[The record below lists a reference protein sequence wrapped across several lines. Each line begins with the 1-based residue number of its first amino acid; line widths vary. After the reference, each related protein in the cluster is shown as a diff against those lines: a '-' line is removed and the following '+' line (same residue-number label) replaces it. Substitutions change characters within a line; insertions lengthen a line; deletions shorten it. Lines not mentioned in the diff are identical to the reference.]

1 MKNRKNTQPVF
12 ELVTPDIE
20 DTTGHCSQHG
30 MFGPS
35 AFFLGGGK
43 ENYEFAPNA
52 VVLARALE
60 EAASPDFALPE
71 LPFVGHR
78 HGHEVNVA
86 AALYKLDE
94 LTFPVPQCK
103 CFVPQAA
110 PIAKVTPE
118 RQAAHDLAT
127 VMIEG
132 MFGQPVWAFFERD
145 RKTLL
150 DAQTTLPREYWELAE
165 SLLNQLEPTKAQ
177 VLQVLPELM
186 SELTKQHPEASTGQ
200 VYQAA
205 LSLIGRQLAP
215 ILSTIQMWTTGF
227 RQSLDPD
234 LAEDLKIARAMI
246 EQSLW
251 LTLTGNLKLN
261 EMDQGDIKQVIPTIN
276 VSVGDVV
283 LPVIIGAFDSGPAV
297 IPMASG
303 ALGPRGGHLCFL
315 PWNLRPV
322 LPAQGPIYEGH
333 EAGHVKQAIIGTED
347 GHVMQGIVGKPAASQ
362 KYMPAIA
369 QLTAKAIAEAV
380 ADKTLVFDEP
390 TVAIGNQQV
399 PADKFWTMVFIGQ
412 LPESDADNWGMRTNG
427 SMAFIK
433 SFALYVG
440 AMTEVAVGGM
450 DKVDHVLR
458 TGSSYT
464 LVQGKDGKVG
474 IKLEP
479 HPQDVTRIGS
489 WQAALADEL
498 GYPEAAAY
506 ARKFATDEGGN
517 PTPTRITWKGE
528 MPEPEDGEDSLVAR
542 PAARKTRTKKTGT
555 GDGATK
561 PTRTRSPRKAPT
573 KTDGDTSGQKRAP
586 KADSG
591 SKGKGGAST
600 KRPTKPEEPQL
611 PVISGSIADFD
622 RVARVVVKKV
632 LRAKGKDELPCLNG
646 MSMTDLVD
654 LTPKMHE
661 EKVLPLVDI
670 LKLEDQSAHEAAL
683 DKFFSDGRHHFLLHV
698 TSASVLALF
707 DLIEGGMDATEAR
720 LRVMPRAK
728 AAMLKLIVQWDAD
741 KARLDVYK
749 LTAEDVQP
757 DTTK

>member
-1 MKNRKNTQPVF
+1 MKNRKNTPVF
-12 ELVTPDIE
+12 ELVAPDIE
-20 DTTGHCSQHG
+20 NIAGHCSQHG

-60 EAASPDFALPE
+60 EAASPDFVLPE

-78 HGHEVNVA
+78 HGHQVNVA

-94 LTFPVPQCK
+94 LTFPQPQCK
-103 CFVPQAA
+103 CFIPQAA
-110 PIAKVTPE
+110 PVAKVTPE

-145 RKTLL
+145 RKTLV
-150 DAQTTLPREYWELAE
+150 DAQTTLPPEYWELAE

-200 VYQAA
+200 IYQAA

-303 ALGPRGGHLCFL
+303 ALGPRGGHLCFV
-315 PWNLRPV
+315 PWNLREV
-322 LPAQGPIYEGH
+322 LPGQGPIYEGH
-333 EAGHVKQAIIGTED
+333 EAGHVKQGIIGD
-347 GHVMQGIVGKPAASQ
+347 GKTTP
-362 KYMPAIA
+362 KYMPTYAK
-369 QLTAKAIAEAV
+369 LTAEAIAEGV
-380 ADKTLVFDEP
+380 TDGSIVWDEP
-390 TVAIGNQQV
+390 TVKIGTQEV

-427 SMAFIK
+427 PMAFIK

-489 WQAALADEL
+489 WQAALADAL
-498 GYPEAAAY
+498 GYPDAAAY
-506 ARKFATDEGGN
+506 ARKFAADEGGN
-517 PTPTRITWKGE
+517 PKPTRITWKGE
-528 MPEPEDGEDSLVAR
+528 MPEADDGEDSLTAR
-542 PAARKTRTKKTGT
+542 PAAARKPRTKKTDA
-555 GDGATK
+555 GDGAAK
-561 PTRTRSPRKAPT
+561 PKSTRTRSRKAPS
-573 KTDGDTSGQKRAP
+573 KTDGTPSGQKRTP
-586 KADSG
+586 NADGG
-591 SKGKGGAST
+591 SKGTGKGTPT
-600 KRPTKPEEPQL
+600 KKPTKPEEPQL

-622 RVARVVVKKV
+622 KAARAVAKKV
-632 LRAKGKDELPCLNG
+632 LGAEVPCLNG
-646 MSMTDLVD
+646 MSVTDLVN
-654 LTPKMHE
+654 LTPKMHA
-661 EKVLPLVDI
+661 EKVVPLVDI
-670 LKLEDQSAHEAAL
+670 LKMEDQSAHEAAL
-683 DKFFSDGRHHFLLHV
+683 EKFFSDGRHHFLLHV
-698 TSASVLALF
+698 TAASVLALF
-707 DLIEGGMDATEAR
+707 DLIKGGMDATEAR

-749 LTAEDVQP
+749 LKAEDVQP
-757 DTTK
+757 DANK